1 MELLKLIGVLIV
13 VVGFT
18 LRWDTI
24 ATVVAAGIAT
34 GLVAV
39 MEGSMTFMGIFE
51 TFGNSFISNRTATL
65 FALTVG
71 VIGICERYGLRDKAK
86 DFIQNLKALTVGRL
100 LGVWTIIRILSAAF
114 SLRLGGHVQFIRPII
129 LPMSE
134 GAIANRYGDA
144 VIEDDKE
151 EDFLKGIC
159 AGKEN
164 FGNFFGQNCFM
175 GASGTLLIVSTLTEQ
190 GFAVDALSIAANSWP
205 IAVITMVVCFAY
217 YMWYDITL
225 AKKYG
230 KGGTK

>member
-1 MELLKLIGVLIV
+1 
-13 VVGFT
+13 
-18 LRWDTI
+18 
-24 ATVVAAGIAT
+24 
-34 GLVAV
+34 
-39 MEGSMTFMGIFE
+39 
-51 TFGNSFISNRTATL
+51 
-65 FALTVG
+65 
-71 VIGICERYGLRDKAK
+71 
-86 DFIQNLKALTVGRL
+86 
-100 LGVWTIIRILSAAF
+100 
-114 SLRLGGHVQFIRPII
+114 
-129 LPMSE
+129 MSE

-151 EDFLKGIC
+151 EDFV
-159 AGKEN
+159 
-164 FGNFFGQNCFM
+164 NFFGQNCFM

>member
-151 EDFLKGIC
+151 EDF
-159 AGKEN
+159 
-164 FGNFFGQNCFM
+164 GNVFGQNCFM